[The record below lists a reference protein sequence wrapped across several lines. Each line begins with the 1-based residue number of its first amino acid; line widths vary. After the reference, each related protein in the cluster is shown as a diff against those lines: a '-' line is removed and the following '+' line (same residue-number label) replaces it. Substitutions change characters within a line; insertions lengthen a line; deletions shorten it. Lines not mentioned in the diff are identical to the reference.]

1 MTNYQNS
8 LFSNKGFYLGV
19 AIFIFGLIL
28 MITRVVMEVSTYT
41 QQENQQVESANDS
54 ISANIAK
61 LQNQLDQKI
70 QEQEL
75 EQVVKTDFKES
86 IKQEDLKIFE
96 HNPVQNYKGLITVV
110 EFIDFGCPTCLVDAN
125 FANRILQDNESVKL
139 VSKLTNL
146 DANKQLHIANIA
158 SLVAAD
164 KNKYFEFRNK
174 VLTSTKSDL
183 NSIIDNLENSN
194 VSLRDFRQALNNN
207 SNELLTYLSQDI
219 KQSENLKVKG
229 YTVFINNRMFSDNE
243 NSKYKLKDITVYLNN
258 L

>member
-19 AIFIFGLIL
+19 AIFIFGLAL

-41 QQENQQVESANDS
+41 TQETQEQVSINDS
-54 ISANIAK
+54 ISQNIAK
-61 LQNQLDQKI
+61 LQDQLDQKI
-70 QEQEL
+70 QEQE
-75 EQVVKTDFKES
+75 QVVQSDFKES
-86 IKQEDLKIFE
+86 IKQEDLRIFE

-110 EFIDFGCPTCLVDAN
+110 EFIDYGCPTCLVDAN

-146 DANKQLHIANIA
+146 DANKQLHVANIA
-158 SLVAAD
+158 SLVAANKD
-164 KNKYFEFRNK
+164 KYFEFRNK
-174 VLTSTKSDL
+174 VLASTGSDL
-183 NSIIDNLENSN
+183 NSIIDSLESSN
-194 VSLRDFRQALNNN
+194 VSLREFRQALTNN

-219 KQSENLKVKG
+219 KQSENLNVKG
-229 YTVFINNRMFSDNE
+229 YTVFINNRMFSDDDS
-243 NSKYKLKDITVYLNN
+243 SKYKLKDITVYLNN

>member
-19 AIFIFGLIL
+19 AIFIFGLAL

-41 QQENQQVESANDS
+41 KAEPTQEVSANDS
-54 ISANIAK
+54 ISQNIQK

-70 QEQEL
+70 QEQE
-75 EQVVKTDFKES
+75 VVNTDFQES
-86 IKQEDLKIFE
+86 IKQGDLKIFE
-96 HNPVQNYKGLITVV
+96 HNPVSNYKGIITVV
-110 EFIDFGCPTCLVDAN
+110 EFIDYGCPTCLVDAN

-146 DANKQLHIANIA
+146 DADKQLHVANIA

-164 KNKYFEFRNK
+164 KDKYFEFRNK

-183 NSIIDNLENSN
+183 NAIIDNLENSG
-194 VSLRDFRQALNNN
+194 VSLREFRQALTNN

-229 YTVFINNRMFSDNE
+229 YTVFINNRMFSDAAE
-243 NSKYKLKDITVYLNN
+243 SKYKLKDITVYLNN
-258 L
+258 I